1 MENSSI
7 AMSDRIRFEDDDL
20 RAEFIYQQLFR
31 FHDVQLSRLMGI
43 GEIFG
48 MRRALTE
55 VPGKPLENFVRECR
69 RTSGCE
75 VMEES
80 GDLLSVR
87 MGFISLEYEPQRK
100 CLSILPDP
108 ALAGK
113 VLEGYG
119 TRRISLKTQRYWVS
133 SLHFPPLSVFM
144 EMEKECRELLG
155 QYDFL
160 EQWKVTEECRK
171 AESAVREMMAAFSS
185 FISVTPPEW
194 TDCLTFGFPKEN
206 MISLS
211 LAEELA
217 PRTGQKR
224 ESFRLEDWK
233 TGLRRLL
240 ERRMEHHISLLQQRI
255 DRERQQRERL
265 EMRFC
270 HEATEEE
277 IMGISVEN
285 RGDDA
290 REHYYL
296 NMMLCKAKGRSPKL
310 KTGEFLDR
318 FRFFVQG
325 RRTTSKLVES
335 AEKCMEADVRVIRD
349 DEGKPTALHFHFELF
364 DAIYDIPDAAL
375 EITLDS
381 QMTSEMEGEETRFVY
396 RMERSATHFSVRSL
410 CDCHYRLKEAV
421 TSLSLVRRDIL
432 EDQEA
437 FEGRSEGLR
446 AFLAMTG
453 CLLIPYNGEDPL
465 FRMILCPLENGCLR
479 LGLDSCGGPYAS
491 VAMSFPLDDTG
502 HAMKLWWSR
511 WKMAEIKASK
521 LRELGMRQKLEQY
534 HQSLGKIL

>member
-75 VMEES
+75 VVEES
-80 GDLLSVR
+80 GELLSVR

-113 VLEGYG
+113 VLEGSG

-171 AESAVREMMAAFSS
+171 AESAVREMMAAFCT

-194 TDCLTFGFPKEN
+194 TDCLTFGFPQED

-217 PRTGQKR
+217 PRMGQKR
-224 ESFRLEDWK
+224 ESFRLKDWK
-233 TGLRRLL
+233 SGLSRMLD
-240 ERRMEHHISLLQQRI
+240 RRMEHHISLLHQRI
-255 DRERQQRERL
+255 DRERQQRDRL
-265 EMRFC
+265 EMRFL
-270 HEATEEE
+270 HEATSEE
-277 IMGISVEN
+277 IMWLAVEN
-285 RGDDA
+285 MGNDA
-290 REHYYL
+290 REKYYL
-296 NMMLCKAKGRSPKL
+296 NMMLCRAKGRSPKL
-310 KTGEFLDR
+310 KTGEFLGR

-335 AEKCMEADVRVIRD
+335 AEKCMEADARVTRD
-349 DEGKPTALHFHFELF
+349 DEGKTTALHFHFELF
-364 DAIYDIPDAAL
+364 DAIYDISDASL
-375 EITLDS
+375 EITLGS
-381 QMTSEMEGEETRFVY
+381 RMTSEMEVEETRFVY
-396 RMERSATHFSVRSL
+396 RMERPATHLSVRSL
-410 CDCHYRLKEAV
+410 CDCHYRLKEAM
-421 TSLSLVRRDIL
+421 TALAQVREDIL

-437 FEGRSEGLR
+437 FEGRAEGLR

-453 CLLIPYNGEDPL
+453 SMLIPYNGEEPL
-465 FRMILCPLENGCLR
+465 FRMILYPLENGSLR
-479 LGLDSCGGPYAS
+479 LGLDSCGGPYDS
-491 VAMSFPLDDTG
+491 VVMNFPLDGADTT
-502 HAMKLWWSR
+502 MKLWWSR
-511 WKMAEIKASK
+511 WKLAEIKESK
-521 LRELGMRQKLEQY
+521 LRELGMGQKLEQY
-534 HQSLGKIL
+534 SQSLGKTL